1 MCDKVARAIRD
12 RDEEKS
18 YETERRQRTVLR
30 GRGRNERLTK
40 FALCRERER
49 VSHFQKSDTECVPC
63 PSATRLIGNEGRD
76 KADAKDEGGR
86 DNNSGSSC

>member
-49 VSHFQKSDTECVPC
+49 VSHFQKSDTALLDIFGLFQP
-63 PSATRLIGNEGRD
+63 
-76 KADAKDEGGR
+76 
-86 DNNSGSSC
+86 NSSFLQKLSFSEVLD

>member
-49 VSHFQKSDTECVPC
+49 EYRIFRSPIR
-63 PSATRLIGNEGRD
+63 SASPVRPPP
-76 KADAKDEGGR
+76 A
-86 DNNSGSSC
+86 